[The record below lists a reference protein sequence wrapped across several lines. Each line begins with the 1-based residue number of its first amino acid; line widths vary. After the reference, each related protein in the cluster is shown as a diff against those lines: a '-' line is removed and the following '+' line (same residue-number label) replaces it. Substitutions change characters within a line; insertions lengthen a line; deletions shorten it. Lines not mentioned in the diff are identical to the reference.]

1 MNRSRITYTKRPDVT
16 SEGEVAAL
24 SNIYRFLLIQARGNA
39 VGMTGHTDGDDAK
52 ESEDVSRHE
61 HHNK

>member
-16 SEGEVAAL
+16 SEGEVVAL

-39 VGMTGHTDGDDAK
+39 VGMTGADGDDAK
-52 ESEDVSRHE
+52 ESEDVPRHE

>member
-24 SNIYRFLLIQARGNA
+24 SNIYRFLLIQARGNT
-39 VGMTGHTDGDDAK
+39 VGMTGADGDDAK
-52 ESEDVSRHE
+52 ESEDVPRHE